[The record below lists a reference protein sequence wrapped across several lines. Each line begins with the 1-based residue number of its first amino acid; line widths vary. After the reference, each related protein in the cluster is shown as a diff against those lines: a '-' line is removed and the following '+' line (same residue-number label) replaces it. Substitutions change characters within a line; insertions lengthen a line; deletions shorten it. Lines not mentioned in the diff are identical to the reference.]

1 MRGRSQIGAQMQVHF
16 FGPLPFDQRS
26 QLPALPGVYVISRE
40 KIENVI
46 YIGETTGP
54 NVGLRKRVQTFSEAA
69 SGDPNKKR
77 SGGRT
82 YHRELG
88 PDVSKLLLRYHT
100 PQVISEVPDIQA
112 AYIKFVERLLIWR
125 FVEEHGRL
133 PLCNSK

>member
-1 MRGRSQIGAQMQVHF
+1 MQVHL

-26 QLPALPGVYVISRE
+26 ELPTLPGVYVISQE

-46 YIGETTGP
+46 YIGETTG
-54 NVGLRKRVQTFSEAA
+54 LRERVKTFSEAA
-69 SGDPNKKR
+69 RGDPGKKH
-77 SGGRT
+77 SGGKT
-82 YHRELG
+82 YHRKIG

-100 PQVISEVPDIQA
+100 SQVISDAPGIQV

-125 FVEEHGRL
+125 FVEEHGKL